1 MISTEQTKNCEYC
14 LNLVFDDELGYEVCE
29 ACLDMDELER
39 FSNGSFESCP
49 YFRINN
55 EYKIVEK
62 QN

>member
-1 MISTEQTKNCEYC
+1 MYKKNCEYC
-14 LNLVFDDELGYEVCE
+14 LNYVYDEEYGEEICDVDM
-29 ACLDMDELER
+29 DMDELAG
-39 FSNGSFESCP
+39 FMHGSYNECP

>member
-1 MISTEQTKNCEYC
+1 MTGVEQTKNCEYC
-14 LNLVFDDELGYEVCE
+14 LNCVYDDELGCEVCE
-29 ACLDMDELER
+29 ADLDMDELER
-39 FSNGSFESCP
+39 FARGSYDSCP

>member
-1 MISTEQTKNCEYC
+1 MTNNKNCEYC
-14 LNLVFDDELGYEVCE
+14 MNFIYDEEFEDYVCDID
-29 ACLDMDELER
+29 LDMDEAER
-39 FSNGSFESCP
+39 FSNGSFDNCP

>member
-1 MISTEQTKNCEYC
+1 MLSRNCEYC
-14 LNLVFDDELGYEVCE
+14 LYYIYDDEYGEDICDVDM
-29 ACLDMDELER
+29 DMDEIEHILH
-39 FSNGSFESCP
+39 GSYNECP

>member
-1 MISTEQTKNCEYC
+1 MQSCKCDYC
-14 LNLVFDDELGYEVCE
+14 LNYVYDEEYGESICEVD
-29 ACLDMDELER
+29 LDMDEVEHL
-39 FSNGSFESCP
+39 SQVNYSDCP

>member
-1 MISTEQTKNCEYC
+1 MNNQANCEYC
-14 LNLVFDDELGYEVCE
+14 LNYEYDEETECYICSVD
-29 ACLDMDELER
+29 LDMDE
-39 FSNGSFESCP
+39 FEMFMNNSYKNCP

>member
-1 MISTEQTKNCEYC
+1 MAHSRKCEYC
-14 LNLVFDDELGYEVCE
+14 LNFEYDEEYGCE
-29 ACLDMDELER
+29 ICTVDLDMDEAESL
-39 FSNGSFESCP
+39 SQGSFTSCP

>member
-1 MISTEQTKNCEYC
+1 MNTQKCDYC
-14 LNLVFDDELGYEVCE
+14 LFYTYDEEYGDYCCE
-29 ACLDMDELER
+29 MEADIDMDEWEYMTR
-39 FSNGSFESCP
+39 YGKKDCP